1 MEDLYWKDEM
11 DPEFGVCN
19 LVKPEHFQGIF
30 AFMGIL
36 YSVGLI
42 AILWDLLIN
51 PSYKF
56 CSLMIAGLVSCLLV
70 TITNL
75 ILFSSVLVTPI
86 TYESYNPNKIK
97 QTHLSNPYAEIFNGE
112 FELTFDKYKNNEIV
126 ALAIVGY
133 GAVTSFIFIFI
144 AMIRSLG
151 KRRWFNWQ
159 VPVQVSSTPGP
170 NLVKKG
176 LSQGFIENKFSL
188 NVSFQKYKTKIDW
201 WFAQNLVFTN

>member
-19 LVKPEHFQGIF
+19 LVRPEHFQGIF

-86 TYESYNPNKIK
+86 TYESYNPNKK
-97 QTHLSNPYAEIFNGE
+97 QTYLSNPYAEIFNGE
-112 FELTFDKYKNNEIV
+112 FELTFEKYKNNEIV
-126 ALAIVGY
+126 AFAIVGY
-133 GAVTSFIFIFI
+133 GAVTSLIFIFV

-151 KRRWFNWQ
+151 KRR
-159 VPVQVSSTPGP
+159 
-170 NLVKKG
+170 
-176 LSQGFIENKFSL
+176 
-188 NVSFQKYKTKIDW
+188 
-201 WFAQNLVFTN
+201 

>member
-1 MEDLYWKDEM
+1 MEDLHWKDEM
-11 DPEFGVCN
+11 DPDFGVCN
-19 LVKPEHFQGIF
+19 LVRPEHFQGIF

-42 AILWDLLIN
+42 AILWDLLVN

-86 TYESYNPNKIK
+86 TYESYNPNTVIGRY
-97 QTHLSNPYAEIFNGE
+97 QYAEITTGE
-112 FELTFDKYKNNEIV
+112 FELNFDKYKYNEIV
-126 ALAIVGY
+126 ALTIVGY

-151 KRRWFNWQ
+151 KRR
-159 VPVQVSSTPGP
+159 
-170 NLVKKG
+170 
-176 LSQGFIENKFSL
+176 
-188 NVSFQKYKTKIDW
+188 
-201 WFAQNLVFTN
+201 

>member
-19 LVKPEHFQGIF
+19 LVRPEHFQGIF

-56 CSLMIAGLVSCLLV
+56 CSLMIAGLVSCLLI

-75 ILFSSVLVTPI
+75 ILFSLVLVTPI
-86 TYESYNPNKIK
+86 TYESYNPNKIRGRY
-97 QTHLSNPYAEIFNGE
+97 PYTEITTGRY
-112 FELTFDKYKNNEIV
+112 ELKFDKYKNNEIV

-133 GAVTSFIFIFI
+133 GAVTSFIFIFV

-151 KRRWFNWQ
+151 NQ
-159 VPVQVSSTPGP
+159 
-170 NLVKKG
+170 
-176 LSQGFIENKFSL
+176 
-188 NVSFQKYKTKIDW
+188 SF
-201 WFAQNLVFTN
+201 

>member
-1 MEDLYWKDEM
+1 MEDLWWKDEM

-19 LVKPEHFQGIF
+19 LVRPEHFQGIF

-86 TYESYNPNKIK
+86 TYESYNPNKIRGRYPSVDITTEK
-97 QTHLSNPYAEIFNGE
+97 YK
-112 FELTFDKYKNNEIV
+112 LTFDKYKNNEIV

-133 GAVTSFIFIFI
+133 GAVTSFIFIFV

-151 KRRWFNWQ
+151 N
-159 VPVQVSSTPGP
+159 
-170 NLVKKG
+170 
-176 LSQGFIENKFSL
+176 QGFSYILMSN
-188 NVSFQKYKTKIDW
+188 I
-201 WFAQNLVFTN
+201 

>member
-19 LVKPEHFQGIF
+19 LVRPEHFQGIF

-75 ILFSSVLVTPI
+75 ILFSLVLVTPI
-86 TYESYNPNKIK
+86 SYESYNSNKIRGR
-97 QTHLSNPYAEIFNGE
+97 YAYADIFNGE
-112 FELTFDKYKNNEIV
+112 FELTFDKYKNNEIIS
-126 ALAIVGY
+126 LAIVGY
-133 GAVTSFIFIFI
+133 GAVTSFIFIFV

-151 KRRWFNWQ
+151 N
-159 VPVQVSSTPGP
+159 
-170 NLVKKG
+170 
-176 LSQGFIENKFSL
+176 QGFSYILMSN
-188 NVSFQKYKTKIDW
+188 I
-201 WFAQNLVFTN
+201 